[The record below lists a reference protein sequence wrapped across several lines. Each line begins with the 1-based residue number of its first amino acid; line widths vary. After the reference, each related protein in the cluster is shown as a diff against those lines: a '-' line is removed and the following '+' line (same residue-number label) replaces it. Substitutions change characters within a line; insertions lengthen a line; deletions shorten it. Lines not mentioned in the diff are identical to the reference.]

1 MVTNSI
7 KKTIVSVFLGILIIL
22 FIAFLVNTNMKI
34 SKRKAELSA
43 RVIDLKQKVALLE
56 EKNIELNDQK
66 SYMGS
71 QEYLE
76 KVAREQLDMKKLGE
90 EVLVVQKSIDEQ
102 EKKGSENSSWWEK
115 IKSIF
120 VK

>member
-7 KKTIVSVFLGILIIL
+7 KKTIISIFAGIFIIL
-22 FIAFLVNTNMKI
+22 FIAFLVNTNLKI
-34 SKRKAELSA
+34 GKRKAELSA
-43 RVIDLKQKVALLE
+43 RIIDLKQKVDLLE
-56 EKNIELNDQK
+56 KKNIELNNQK
-66 SYMGS
+66 LYMES

-76 KVAREQLDMKKLGE
+76 EVAREQLDMKKLGE

-102 EKKGSENSSWWEK
+102 EKKVENNSWWEK